1 MKRTIAAA
9 VIIIAFAQGAVFGM
23 EKETDRAQAYFH
35 YLLAS
40 QKELSR
46 DMKGA
51 IEEYKEA
58 LKHDPN
64 SSEILSRLASLYVQ
78 TDQIDEA
85 IQETK
90 MAIAKNPDNI
100 EAHKMLGQIYM
111 QRMYGNEPSPEDLKN
126 ASAEFQE
133 VYRLDPE
140 DDDVML
146 SLGQLYMQQDDFEHA
161 AGYLS
166 RYLERNPTSSSATL
180 SLASAYDHLQ
190 QPEKAIALL
199 EGFQN
204 QQPGNYYV
212 VQQLADLYR
221 EKGEMTKALEYQ
233 KQVFDQDPDSVNSI
247 RRYIDLLERTGGY
260 EEAIKILEQRIQQ
273 EPQRTAW
280 TMLLA
285 RMYAKSGNVDR
296 AESILTSKIQE
307 SPDDFDLKLSLVQI
321 YEDSQQYT
329 KATAYLAQLEQT
341 LSEDKTLEETERKS
355 SLALVYS
362 HLGYCEQKLLNYD
375 QSTSYYLKSRDLVD
389 PEDQARIDFYVA
401 LNYRQQKEWDKA
413 IAALKAILERSPKD
427 VQSWELL
434 SLVYE
439 EKGDTKTS
447 DEIIDQLIHDNPAAP
462 EFVILKAQRQQER
475 EQYQESLDYLN
486 GLLQKFPSSDEIY
499 FLLGAA
505 SERLKKVDQAEEY
518 FKKAIGINPGNANA
532 LNYLGYMLIDH
543 GVRLEESVEYI
554 KKALEIDHDNGAFLD
569 SLGWG
574 YYKLNKLDLA
584 EDSLRLAMK
593 NMQDNGVVHDHLG
606 DLYFKQGKFSE
617 AIAQWELA
625 LKNKDKELD
634 ADQVQKKI
642 DDTKHRL
649 R

>member
-1 MKRTIAAA
+1 MKRTLA
-9 VIIIAFAQGAVFGM
+9 VVVITIAFAQGAVFGM
-23 EKETDRAQAYFH
+23 EKETDHAQAYYH

-46 DMKGA
+46 DLKGA

-64 SSEILSRLASLYVQ
+64 SSEILSRLAGLYVQ

-85 IQETK
+85 VQETK
-90 MAIAKNPDNI
+90 MAIAKNPDNK

-111 QRMYGNEPSPEDLKN
+111 QKIYGDEPSPEDLKN
-126 ASAEFQE
+126 ATVEFQE

-140 DDDVML
+140 DEDVLL
-146 SLGQLYMQQDDFEHA
+146 SLGQLYLQQDDYEHA
-161 AGYLS
+161 AGFLS
-166 RYLERNPTSSSATL
+166 KYMDRNPDSSSAAL

-190 QPEKAIALL
+190 QPDKAIALL
-199 EGFQN
+199 LGFQKR
-204 QQPGNYYV
+204 QPGNFYV
-212 VQQLADLYR
+212 IQQLADLYR

-233 KQVFDQDPDSVNSI
+233 KQVYDQDPDSSNSI
-247 RRYIDLLERTGGY
+247 RRYIDLLERTGSYG
-260 EEAIKILEQRIQQ
+260 EAIKILEQRVQQ
-273 EPQRTAW
+273 DPQRSAW

-285 RMYAKSGNVDR
+285 KMNAKAGNIDR

-307 SPDDFDLKLSLVQI
+307 DSDDFDLKLSLVQV

-329 KATAYLAQLEQT
+329 KATAYLGQLEQT
-341 LSEDKTLEETERKS
+341 LSGDVTLEETERKS
-355 SLALVYS
+355 DLALVYS

-389 PEDQARIDFYVA
+389 PEDQARIDFYIA
-401 LNYRQQKEWDKA
+401 LNYRQQKDWDKA
-413 IAALKAILERSPKD
+413 IGALKTILDRDPKD

-439 EKGDTKTS
+439 EKGDTRTS

-462 EFVILKAQRQQER
+462 EFVILKAERQQQR
-475 EQYQESLDYLN
+475 EQFQESLDYLN
-486 GLLQKFPSSDEIY
+486 GRLQQFPANDEIY

-505 SERLKKVDQAEEY
+505 SERLKKIDRAEEF

-554 KKALEIDHDNGAFLD
+554 KRALGIDHDNGAFLD

-606 DLYFKQGKFSE
+606 DLYFKQGKFTE

-625 LKNKDKELD
+625 LKIKDKELD
-634 ADQVQKKI
+634 ADQVRKKI